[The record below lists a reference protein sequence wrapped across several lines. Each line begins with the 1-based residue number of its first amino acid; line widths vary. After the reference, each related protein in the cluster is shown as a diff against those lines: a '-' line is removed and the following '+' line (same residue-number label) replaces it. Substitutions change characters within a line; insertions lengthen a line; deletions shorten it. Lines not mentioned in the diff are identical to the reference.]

1 MIGSTAHDA
10 PSDTDPSPPPPTAR
24 VAAPAA
30 PVDEDDSEIETLRH
44 RILELEGQIAAE
56 PMAGSVR
63 WSRCRSPATTPASL
77 RHRTVRQRWSPLRD
91 SRRLQRSCLCHR
103 LTPPSSPRTATRAT
117 TASCTSPTPGM
128 STRSKEQ
135 LQWTPPGTL
144 PLLHHRVRHR
154 SSIPV
159 KRKKKKEK
167 KRRSASISSSVHRVV
182 RVKATDKKL
191 GSWPTTVQFAA
202 WRRALRLAV
211 AGSCDEPDMAKKW
224 IFEVK
229 NRDADIAHFKSSRKD
244 TLRARRQ
251 VG

>member
-44 RILELEGQIAAE
+44 RILEFEGQIAAE
-56 PMAGSVR
+56 PMAEQRAVEQVPIPSNDT
-63 WSRCRSPATTPASL
+63 SFATPSDGPTKVEPPPGLSAVATEL
-77 RHRTVRQRWSPLRD
+77 PM
-91 SRRLQRSCLCHR
+91 
-103 LTPPSSPRTATRAT
+103 PPSDPAIVTADDYESNDGVLHISYARHEHQVEGAAPVDSPGDP
-117 TASCTSPTPGM
+117 SS
-128 STRSKEQ
+128 S
-135 LQWTPPGTL
+135 
-144 PLLHHRVRHR
+144 HHRVRHR

-167 KRRSASISSSVHRVV
+167 KRRSASIPSSVHRVV

-224 IFEVK
+224 IFEVE